1 MITSDTRSDS
11 DPPEDCQWESGA
23 SDDGARPPGTRYSY
37 LIALLGRLD
46 GRVTIDRIA
55 DAVHRWERETAGA
68 NGERTWHDIHD
79 ELFRVDL
86 PVLDRAGVVTF
97 DRTRGLVLGPDTGAN
112 TAGSGR
118 SSDDGTDPEL
128 SSADAIEEHD
138 RPGSS
143 ETFSRSDSS

>member
-68 NGERTWHDIHD
+68 DGERT
-79 ELFRVDL
+79 
-86 PVLDRAGVVTF
+86 TF
-97 DRTRGLVLGPDTGAN
+97 TT
-112 TAGSGR
+112 SC
-118 SSDDGTDPEL
+118 
-128 SSADAIEEHD
+128 SASTCPCSTE
-138 RPGSS
+138 PGW
-143 ETFSRSDSS
+143 

>member
-23 SDDGARPPGTRYSY
+23 SDGARPPGTRYSY

-46 GRVTIDRIA
+46 GRVTIDQIA
-55 DAVHRWERETAGA
+55 DAVHRWERETTGA
-68 NGERTWHDIHD
+68 DGERTWYDIHD

-97 DRTRGLVLGPDTGAN
+97 DRTRGLVLAPDA
-112 TAGSGR
+112 AADSSASDSAPDEGSGTGL
-118 SSDDGTDPEL
+118 SPDSD
-128 SSADAIEEHD
+128 IEKRD
-138 RPGSS
+138 RPESS
-143 ETFSRSDSS
+143 GAFSRSDSS